1 MTAPSVSD
9 RPVVLDRDAWISPC
23 KQFRYTLTRRWG
35 HSRAAGLTC
44 WLLLN
49 PSTADGKKDDQTVR
63 RIVDFSHQWGYDA
76 LVVVNLFGLR
86 ATRPAALALAA
97 DPIGPDNDAAL
108 LDACLT
114 ADLVVAAWG
123 AQPLAVNRSRDV
135 LALLDQR
142 STSGRP
148 FPMSCLGL
156 TTSGQPRHPSRRSRS
171 ASLEVF
177 R

>member
-1 MTAPSVSD
+1 MTAPSTLV
-9 RPVVLDRDAWISPC
+9 RPRILDRDARISPC
-23 KQFRYTLTRRWG
+23 ERYRYTLTRRWG
-35 HSRAAGLTC
+35 QSRAAGLTC

-49 PSTADGKKDDQTVR
+49 PSTADGEKDDQTVR
-63 RIVDFSHQWGYDA
+63 RIVDFSHRWGHQA

-86 ATRPAALALAA
+86 ATRPAALALAG

-123 AQPLAVNRSRDV
+123 AQPLAVNRARDV

-142 STSGRP
+142 STTGRP
-148 FPMSCLGL
+148 FPMSCLGR
-156 TTSGQPRHPSRRSRS
+156 TATGQPRHPSRRSRS